1 MSYPIITAQEA
12 ATFIKNG
19 YGVGL
24 SGFTLSGTPKTVMPE
39 VARIA
44 EEEHAA
50 GRPFAINLFTGA
62 STGDSIDGMLARA
75 KALKFRA
82 PFISNPTVREAI
94 NNKEIVYSDLHLSL
108 MAQDLRYG
116 YLGRVDVAILEA
128 IDITPDGKVYLTTAG
143 GIGQTVANLADKIII
158 ERNTFHHTMGLHDVY
173 EPLDPPYRKEIP
185 IFKAADRVGK
195 PYVQVDPK
203 KVVGIVEV
211 CMPNEQVVFKELD
224 PVTRKIGENV
234 VGFIL
239 NDIKCGVIPATGL
252 PIQSGIG
259 NVANAVL
266 KALEDS
272 TELPPLDLY
281 SEVLQD
287 SVIDLMEH
295 GRVKAGSTCSLS
307 LSQECLQHV
316 YDNLDFFRDRLI
328 LRPSEISNHPEII
341 RRLGIIAMN
350 TAIAVDLYGCVNS
363 SHIGG
368 TRLMN
373 GIGGS
378 GDFARNA
385 YVSIFMCPSTQKGG
399 AISSIVPMVTHA
411 DHTEHDVRVVVTE
424 WGVADLRGKGPD
436 ERARLLIENCAH
448 PEYRNLLWDYLKI
461 AKSAHV
467 SHNIAAALDMHAT
480 FEREGDMRKTNWS
493 KFVR

>member
-1 MSYPIITAQEA
+1 MSYRILTPQEA
-12 ATFIKNG
+12 ACYINDG
-19 YGVGL
+19 DGVGI
-24 SGFTLSGTPKTVMPE
+24 SGFTLSGTPKAVLPE
-39 VARIA
+39 VAKRA
-44 EEEHAA
+44 EEAHAA
-50 GRPFAINLFTGA
+50 GKPFKINLYTGA
-62 STGDSIDGMLARA
+62 STGDTIDGLLARA
-75 KALKFRA
+75 KALNYRA

-94 NNKEIVYSDLHLSL
+94 NAKEIIYNDLHLSL

-116 YLGRVDVAILEA
+116 YLGKVDVAILEA

-143 GIGQTVANLADKIII
+143 GIGQTVANLADRIII
-158 ERNTFHHTMGLHDVY
+158 ERNKYHRTMGLHDVY
-173 EPLDPPYRKEIP
+173 EPKDPPYRTEIP
-185 IFKAADRVGK
+185 IYKASDRIGK

-211 CMPNEQVVFKELD
+211 YMPNEQVYFKELD

-239 NDIKCGVIPATGL
+239 NDIKRGIIPATGL

-266 KALEDS
+266 KALEGCS
-272 TELPPLDLY
+272 ELPTLDLY

-287 SVIDLMEH
+287 SVIGLMEA
-295 GRVKAGSTCSLS
+295 GRVNAASTCSLS

-328 LRPSEISNHPEII
+328 LRPSEISNHPEVI

-378 GDFARNA
+378 GDFTRNA

-436 ERARLLIENCAH
+436 ERAQLLIENCAH

-461 AKSAHV
+461 TKKGHV
-467 SHNIAAALDMHAT
+467 SHNIAAALIMHAT
-480 FEREGDMRKTNWS
+480 YDREGDMRKVDWN
-493 KFVR
+493 KFL

>member
-1 MSYPIITAQEA
+1 MAYPILTPQEA
-12 ATFIKNG
+12 ACFINDG
-19 YGVGL
+19 DGVGI
-24 SGFTLSGTPKTVMPE
+24 SGFTLSGTPKAVLPE
-39 VARIA
+39 VAKRA
-44 EEEHAA
+44 EEAHAA
-50 GRPFAINLFTGA
+50 GKPFKINLYSGA
-62 STGDSIDGMLARA
+62 STGDSIDGVLTRA
-75 KALKFRA
+75 KALNFRA
-82 PFISNPTVREAI
+82 PFISNPTVRNAI
-94 NNKEIVYSDLHLSL
+94 NNKELIYTDLHLSL

-116 YLGRVDVAILEA
+116 YLGKVNVAILEA

-158 ERNTFHHTMGLHDVY
+158 ERNTYHRTMGLHDVY
-173 EPLDPPYRKEIP
+173 EPLDPPYRTEIP
-185 IFKAADRVGK
+185 IYKASDRIGK

-211 CMPNEQVVFKELD
+211 YQPNEQVVFKELD

-239 NDIKCGVIPATGL
+239 NDIKRGTIPASGL

-272 TELPPLDLY
+272 CEIPPLDLY

-287 SVIDLMEH
+287 SVIDLMEA
-295 GRVKAGSTCSLS
+295 GRVRAGSTCSLS

-316 YDNLDFFRDRLI
+316 YDNLDFFRDKLV

-341 RRLGIIAMN
+341 RRLGLIAMN
-350 TAIAVDLYGCVNS
+350 TAIEVDLYGCVNS
-363 SHIGG
+363 SHVCG

-436 ERARLLIENCAH
+436 ERAKLLIENCAH
-448 PEYRNLLWDYLKI
+448 PEYRNMLWDYLKI
-461 AKSAHV
+461 TKRGHV
-467 SHNIAAALDMHAT
+467 QHNVAAALSMHTA
-480 FEREGDMRKTNWS
+480 FEQEGDMRN
-493 KFVR
+493 VDLCRYV

>member
-1 MSYPIITAQEA
+1 MSYRIITAQEA
-12 ATFIKNG
+12 ATYINDG
-19 YGVGL
+19 DGVGI
-24 SGFTLSGTPKTVMPE
+24 SGFTLSGTPKTVLPE
-39 VARIA
+39 VAKRA
-44 EEEHAA
+44 EEAHAA
-50 GRPFAINLFTGA
+50 GKPFKINLYTGA

-75 KALKFRA
+75 KAINFRA
-82 PFISNPTVREAI
+82 PFISNPVVREAI
-94 NNKEIVYSDLHLSL
+94 NGNEITYNDLHLSL

-116 YLGRVDVAILEA
+116 YLGKVNVAILEA
-128 IDITPDGKVYLTTAG
+128 VDITPDGKVYLTTAG
-143 GIGQTVANLADKIII
+143 GIGQTVANLADRIII
-158 ERNTFHHTMGLHDVY
+158 ERNTFHNTIGLHDVY
-173 EPLDPPYRKEIP
+173 EPQDPPYRTEIP
-185 IFKAADRVGK
+185 IYKASDRIGK

-211 CMPNEQVVFKELD
+211 CLPNEQVVFKELD

-234 VGFIL
+234 VNFIL
-239 NDIKCGVIPATGL
+239 SDMKRGVIPATGL

-266 KALEDS
+266 KALEDCN
-272 TELPPLDLY
+272 ELPPLDLY

-287 SVIDLMEH
+287 SVIDLMEA
-295 GRVKAGSTCSLS
+295 GRVNAGSTCSLS

-328 LRPSEISNHPEII
+328 LRPSEISNHPEVI
-341 RRLGIIAMN
+341 RRLGLIAMN
-350 TAIAVDLYGCVNS
+350 TAITVDLTGCVNS
-363 SHIGG
+363 SHLWG
-368 TRLMN
+368 TRIMN

-385 YVSIFMCPSTQKGG
+385 FVSIFSCPSTQKGG
-399 AISSIVPMVTHA
+399 TVSSIVPMVTHV

-448 PEYRNLLWDYLKI
+448 PEYRNYLWDYLKI
-461 AKSAHV
+461 SNKKHL
-467 SHNIAAALDMHAT
+467 SHNLAAT
-480 FEREGDMRKTNWS
+480 FAMHTAYEREGDMRKVDWS
-493 KFVR
+493 KYL

>member
-1 MSYPIITAQEA
+1 MNYPILTAAEA
-12 ATFIKNG
+12 ACYINDG
-19 YGVGL
+19 DGVGI
-24 SGFTLSGTPKTVMPE
+24 SGFTLSGTPKTVLPE
-39 VARIA
+39 VAKRA
-44 EEEHAA
+44 EEAHAA
-50 GRPFAINLFTGA
+50 GKPFKINLYTGA
-62 STGDSIDGMLARA
+62 STGDAIDGMLTRA
-75 KALKFRA
+75 KALNFRA
-82 PFISNPTVREAI
+82 PFISNPTVREGI
-94 NNKEIVYSDLHLSL
+94 NNNEIVYNDLHLSL

-116 YLGRVDVAILEA
+116 YLGKVDVAILEA

-143 GIGQTVANLADKIII
+143 GIGQTVANLADRIII

-173 EPLDPPYRKEIP
+173 EPQDPPYRKEIP
-185 IFKAADRVGK
+185 IYNAGDRIGK

-203 KVVGIVEV
+203 KVVGVVEV
-211 CMPNEQVVFKELD
+211 CLPNEQVVFKELD

-234 VGFIL
+234 VNFIL
-239 NDIKCGVIPATGL
+239 NDIKRGIIPATGL

-266 KALEDS
+266 KALGEND
-272 TELPPLDLY
+272 ELPVLDLY

-287 SVIDLMEH
+287 SVIGLMEK
-295 GRVKAGSTCSLS
+295 GRVNVGSTCSLS

-316 YDNLDFFRDRLI
+316 YDNIDFFRDRLI

-341 RRLGIIAMN
+341 RRLGLIAMN
-350 TAIAVDLYGCVNS
+350 TAIAIDLYGCVNS

-385 YVSIFMCPSTQKGG
+385 YVSIFTCPSTQKGG
-399 AISSIVPMVTHA
+399 MISSIVPMVTHT

-436 ERARLLIENCAH
+436 ERAKLLIENCAH

-461 AKSAHV
+461 TKKGHV
-467 SHNIAAALDMHAT
+467 SHNIVAALAMHAT
-480 FEREGDMRKTNWS
+480 YDSDGDMRKIDWS
-493 KFVR
+493 KYL

>member
-12 ATFIKNG
+12 AGYIKNG
-19 YGVGL
+19 YGVGI
-24 SGFTLSGTPKTVMPE
+24 SGFTLSGTPKTVLPE

-50 GRPFAINLFTGA
+50 GRPFKINLFTGA
-62 STGDSIDGMLARA
+62 STGDAIDGMLTRA
-75 KALKFRA
+75 KALNFRV
-82 PFISNPTVREAI
+82 PFISNPVVREAI
-94 NNKEIVYSDLHLSL
+94 NNKEIEYADLHLSL

-116 YLGRVDVAILEA
+116 YLGKVDVAILEA

-158 ERNTFHHTMGLHDVY
+158 ERNTYHHTMGLHDVY
-173 EPLDPPYRKEIP
+173 EPLDPPYRREIP
-185 IFKAADRVGK
+185 IYNAADRVGK

-211 CMPNEQVVFKELD
+211 YLPNEQVVFKELD

-239 NDIKCGVIPATGL
+239 NDMKRGIIPATGL

-266 KALEDS
+266 KALENCA
-272 TELPPLDLY
+272 ELPALDLY

-295 GRVKAGSTCSLS
+295 GRIKAGSTCSLS

-399 AISSIVPMVTHA
+399 AVSSIVPMVTHA

-448 PEYRNLLWDYLKI
+448 PDYRNLLWDYLKI
-461 AKSAHV
+461 SKNGHV
-467 SHNIAAALDMHAT
+467 SHNVAAALALNT
-480 FEREGDMRKTNWS
+480 AYEREGDMRKIDWS
-493 KFVR
+493 KYI

>member
-1 MSYPIITAQEA
+1 MNYRIITAQEA
-12 ATFIKNG
+12 ATYINDG
-19 YGVGL
+19 DGVGI
-24 SGFTLSGTPKTVMPE
+24 SGFTLSGTPKTVLPE
-39 VARIA
+39 VAKRA
-44 EEEHAA
+44 EEAHAA
-50 GRPFAINLFTGA
+50 GKPFKINLYTGA

-75 KALKFRA
+75 KAINFRA
-82 PFISNPTVREAI
+82 PFISNPVVREAI
-94 NNKEIVYSDLHLSL
+94 NGNEITYNDLHLSL

-116 YLGRVDVAILEA
+116 YLGKVNVAILEA
-128 IDITPDGKVYLTTAG
+128 VDITPDGKVYLTTAG
-143 GIGQTVANLADKIII
+143 GIGQTVANLADRIII
-158 ERNTFHHTMGLHDVY
+158 ERNTFHNTIGLHDVY
-173 EPLDPPYRKEIP
+173 EPKDPPYRTEIP
-185 IFKAADRVGK
+185 IYKASDRIGK

-211 CMPNEQVVFKELD
+211 CLPNEQVVFKELD

-234 VGFIL
+234 VNFIL
-239 NDIKCGVIPATGL
+239 SDMKRGVIPATGL

-266 KALEDS
+266 KALEDCN
-272 TELPPLDLY
+272 ELPPLDLY

-287 SVIDLMEH
+287 SVIDLMEA
-295 GRVKAGSTCSLS
+295 GRVNAGSTCSLS

-328 LRPSEISNHPEII
+328 LRPSEISNHPEVI
-341 RRLGIIAMN
+341 RRLGLIAMN
-350 TAIAVDLYGCVNS
+350 TAITVDLTGCVNS
-363 SHIGG
+363 SHLWG
-368 TRLMN
+368 TRIMN

-385 YVSIFMCPSTQKGG
+385 FVSIFSCPSTQKGG
-399 AISSIVPMVTHA
+399 TVSSIVPMVTHV

-448 PEYRNLLWDYLKI
+448 PEYRNYLWDYLKI
-461 AKSAHV
+461 SNKKHL
-467 SHNIAAALDMHAT
+467 SHNLAAT
-480 FEREGDMRKTNWS
+480 FAMHTAYEREGDMRKVDWS
-493 KFVR
+493 KYL

>member
-1 MSYPIITAQEA
+1 MSYRILTAAEA
-12 ATFIKNG
+12 ACYINDG
-19 YGVGL
+19 DGVGI
-24 SGFTLSGTPKTVMPE
+24 SGFTLSGTPKTVLPE
-39 VARIA
+39 VAKRA

-50 GRPFAINLFTGA
+50 GRPFKINLFTGA
-62 STGDSIDGMLARA
+62 STGDSIDGVLTRA
-75 KALKFRA
+75 KALNFRA
-82 PFISNPTVREAI
+82 PFISNSTVRDAI
-94 NNKEIVYSDLHLSL
+94 NNKEIIYADLHLSL

-116 YLGRVDVAILEA
+116 YLGKVNVAILEA
-128 IDITPDGKVYLTTAG
+128 IDITDDGKVYLTTAG
-143 GIGQTVANLADKIII
+143 GIGQTVANLADRIII

-173 EPLDPPYRKEIP
+173 EPLDPPYRREIP
-185 IFKAADRVGK
+185 IYNAADRIGK

-203 KVVGIVEV
+203 KVVGIVDV
-211 CMPNEQVVFKELD
+211 CMPNEQVIFKELD

-234 VGFIL
+234 ANFIL
-239 NDIKCGVIPATGL
+239 GDMKRGIIPSTGL

-266 KALEDS
+266 KALENI

-295 GRVKAGSTCSLS
+295 GRVRAGSTCSLS

-328 LRPSEISNHPEII
+328 LRPSEISNHPEVI
-341 RRLGIIAMN
+341 RRLGLIAMN

-385 YVSIFMCPSTQKGG
+385 YVSIFMTPSTQKGG
-399 AISSIVPMVTHA
+399 AITSIVPMVTHA
-411 DHTEHDVRVVVTE
+411 DHTEHDVRVVATE

-448 PEYRNLLWDYLKI
+448 PDYRNLLWDYLKI
-461 AKSAHV
+461 SKNGHV
-467 SHNIAAALDMHAT
+467 SHNVAAALALNT
-480 FEREGDMRKTNWS
+480 AYEREGDMRKIDWS
-493 KFVR
+493 KYL

>member
-1 MSYPIITAQEA
+1 MNYPILTAAEA
-12 ATFIKNG
+12 ACYINDG
-19 YGVGL
+19 DGVGI
-24 SGFTLSGTPKTVMPE
+24 SGFTLSGTPKTVLPE
-39 VARIA
+39 VAKRA
-44 EEEHAA
+44 EEAHAA
-50 GRPFAINLFTGA
+50 GKPFKINLYTGA
-62 STGDSIDGMLARA
+62 STGDAIDGMLTRA
-75 KALKFRA
+75 KALNFRA
-82 PFISNPTVREAI
+82 PFISNPTVREGI
-94 NNKEIVYSDLHLSL
+94 NNNEIVYNDLHLSL

-116 YLGRVDVAILEA
+116 YLGKVDVAILEA

-143 GIGQTVANLADKIII
+143 GIGQTVANLADRIII

-173 EPLDPPYRKEIP
+173 EPLAPPYRKEIP
-185 IFKAADRVGK
+185 IYNAADRIGK

-211 CMPNEQVVFKELD
+211 CLPNEQVVFKELD

-234 VGFIL
+234 VNFIL
-239 NDIKCGVIPATGL
+239 NDIKRGIIPATGL

-266 KALEDS
+266 KALGDS
-272 TELPPLDLY
+272 NELPPLDLY

-287 SVIDLMEH
+287 SVINLMEC
-295 GRVKAGSTCSLS
+295 GRIKAGSTCSLS

-328 LRPSEISNHPEII
+328 LRPSEISNHPEVI
-341 RRLGIIAMN
+341 RRLGLIAMN
-350 TAIAVDLYGCVNS
+350 TAITVDLTGCVNS
-363 SHIGG
+363 SHLWG
-368 TRLMN
+368 TRIMN

-385 YVSIFMCPSTQKGG
+385 YVSIFSCPSTQKGG
-399 AISSIVPMVTHA
+399 TVSSIVPMVAHV

-424 WGVADLRGKGPD
+424 WGVADLRGKGPE

-448 PEYRNLLWDYLKI
+448 PEYRNYLWDYLKI
-461 AKSAHV
+461 SKKNHL
-467 SHNIAAALDMHAT
+467 SHNLAAT
-480 FEREGDMRKTNWS
+480 FAMHTAYEREGDMRKVDWS
-493 KFVR
+493 KFA

>member
-12 ATFIKNG
+12 AMYINDG
-19 YGVGL
+19 DGVGI
-24 SGFTLSGTPKTVMPE
+24 SGFTLSGTPKTVLPE
-39 VARIA
+39 VAKRA
-44 EEEHAA
+44 EEAHAA
-50 GRPFAINLFTGA
+50 GKPFKIDLYSGA
-62 STGDSIDGMLARA
+62 STGDSIDGVLSRA
-75 KALKFRA
+75 NAIRFRA
-82 PFISNPTVREAI
+82 PFISNPTVRTSI
-94 NNKEIVYSDLHLSL
+94 NAKEIKYCDLHLSL

-116 YLGRVDVAILEA
+116 YMGKVNVAILEA

-143 GIGQTVANLADKIII
+143 GIGQTVANLADRIII
-158 ERNTFHHTMGLHDVY
+158 ERNTYHQTMGLHDVY
-173 EPLDPPYRKEIP
+173 EPLDPPCRREIP
-185 IFKAADRVGK
+185 IYNAADRIGK

-211 CMPNEQVVFKELD
+211 YMPNEQVIFKELD
-224 PVTRKIGENV
+224 PVTRRIGENV
-234 VGFIL
+234 VGFIAGE
-239 NDIKCGVIPATGL
+239 IKRGIIPATGL

-266 KALEDS
+266 KGLEECDGI
-272 TELPPLDLY
+272 PPLDLY

-287 SVIDLMEH
+287 SVIKLMEL

-316 YDNLDFFRDRLI
+316 YDNMDFFRDRLI

-341 RRLGIIAMN
+341 RRLGLIAMN
-350 TAIAVDLYGCVNS
+350 TAIEVDLYGCVNS
-363 SHIGG
+363 SHICG

-385 YVSIFMCPSTQKGG
+385 FVSIFTCPSTQKGG
-399 AISSIVPMVTHA
+399 MISSIVPMVTHA

-424 WGVADLRGKGPD
+424 WGVADLRGKNPD
-436 ERARLLIENCAH
+436 DRARTIIENCAH
-448 PEYRNLLWDYLKI
+448 PDYRQLLWDYLHHSTKG
-461 AKSAHV
+461 HTC
-467 SHNIAAALDMHAT
+467 HNLRAAFGMHQALM
-480 FEREGDMRKTNWS
+480 EKGDMRLTNWS
-493 KFVR
+493 ELV

>member
-12 ATFIKNG
+12 AGYIKNG
-19 YGVGL
+19 YGVGI
-24 SGFTLSGTPKTVMPE
+24 SGFTLSGTPKTVLPE

-50 GRPFAINLFTGA
+50 GRPFKINLFTGA
-62 STGDSIDGMLARA
+62 STGDAIDGMLTRA
-75 KALKFRA
+75 KALNFRA
-82 PFISNPTVREAI
+82 PFISNPVVREAI
-94 NNKEIVYSDLHLSL
+94 NNKEIEYADLHLSL

-116 YLGRVDVAILEA
+116 YLGKVDVAILEA

-173 EPLDPPYRKEIP
+173 EPLDPPYRREIP
-185 IFKAADRVGK
+185 IYNAADRVGK

-211 CMPNEQVVFKELD
+211 YLPNEQVVFKELD

-239 NDIKCGVIPATGL
+239 NDMKRGIIPAMGL

-266 KALEDS
+266 KALEDCA
-272 TELPPLDLY
+272 ELPALDLY

-295 GRVKAGSTCSLS
+295 GRIKAGSTCSLS

-399 AISSIVPMVTHA
+399 TVSSIVPMVTHT

-448 PEYRNLLWDYLKI
+448 PDYRNLLWDYLKI
-461 AKSAHV
+461 SKNGHV
-467 SHNIAAALDMHAT
+467 SHNVAAALALNT
-480 FEREGDMRKTNWS
+480 AYEREGDMRKIDWS
-493 KFVR
+493 KYI

>member
-12 ATFIKNG
+12 AGYIKNG
-19 YGVGL
+19 YGVGI
-24 SGFTLSGTPKTVMPE
+24 SGFTLSGTPKTVLPE

-50 GRPFAINLFTGA
+50 GRPFKINLFTGA
-62 STGDSIDGMLARA
+62 STGDAIDGMLTRA
-75 KALKFRA
+75 KALNFRA
-82 PFISNPTVREAI
+82 PFISNPVVREAI
-94 NNKEIVYSDLHLSL
+94 NNKEIEYADLHLSL

-116 YLGRVDVAILEA
+116 YLGKVDVAILEA

-158 ERNTFHHTMGLHDVY
+158 ERNTYHHTMGLHDVY
-173 EPLDPPYRKEIP
+173 EPLDPPYRREIP
-185 IFKAADRVGK
+185 IYNAADRVGK

-211 CMPNEQVVFKELD
+211 YLPNEQVVFKELD

-239 NDIKCGVIPATGL
+239 NDMKRGIIPATGL

-266 KALEDS
+266 KALENCP
-272 TELPPLDLY
+272 ELPALDLY

-399 AISSIVPMVTHA
+399 AVSSIVPMVTHA

-448 PEYRNLLWDYLKI
+448 PDYRNLLWDYLKI
-461 AKSAHV
+461 SKNGHV
-467 SHNIAAALDMHAT
+467 SHNVAAALALNT
-480 FEREGDMRKTNWS
+480 AYEREGDMRKIDWS
-493 KFVR
+493 KYI

>member
-1 MSYPIITAQEA
+1 MSYPVITAQEA
-12 ATFIKNG
+12 ASYIKNG
-19 YGVGL
+19 YGVGI
-24 SGFTLSGTPKTVMPE
+24 SGFTLSGTPKTVLPE

-50 GRPFAINLFTGA
+50 GRPFKINLFTGA
-62 STGDSIDGMLARA
+62 STGDAIDGMLTRA
-75 KALKFRA
+75 KALNFRA
-82 PFISNPTVREAI
+82 PFISNPVVREAI
-94 NNKEIVYSDLHLSL
+94 NNKEIEYADLHLSL

-116 YLGRVDVAILEA
+116 YLGKVDVAILEA

-158 ERNTFHHTMGLHDVY
+158 ERNTYHHTMGLHDVY
-173 EPLDPPYRKEIP
+173 EPLDPPYRREIP
-185 IFKAADRVGK
+185 IYNAADRVGK

-211 CMPNEQVVFKELD
+211 YLPNEQVVFKELD

-239 NDIKCGVIPATGL
+239 NDIKRGIIPATGL

-266 KALEDS
+266 KALENCA
-272 TELPPLDLY
+272 ELPALDLY

-295 GRVKAGSTCSLS
+295 GRIKAGSTCSLS

-399 AISSIVPMVTHA
+399 AVSSIVPMVTHA

-448 PEYRNLLWDYLKI
+448 PDYRNLLWDYLKI
-461 AKSAHV
+461 SKNGHV
-467 SHNIAAALDMHAT
+467 SHNVAAALALNT
-480 FEREGDMRKTNWS
+480 AYEREGDMRKIDWS
-493 KFVR
+493 KYI

>member
-116 YLGRVDVAILEA
+116 YLGKVDVAILEA

>member
-1 MSYPIITAQEA
+1 MSYRILTAAEA
-12 ATFIKNG
+12 ACYINDG
-19 YGVGL
+19 DGVGI
-24 SGFTLSGTPKTVMPE
+24 SGFTLSGTPKTVLPE
-39 VARIA
+39 VAKRA

-50 GRPFAINLFTGA
+50 GRPFKINLFTGA
-62 STGDSIDGMLARA
+62 STGDSIDGVLTRA
-75 KALKFRA
+75 KALNFRA
-82 PFISNPTVREAI
+82 PFISNPIVREAI
-94 NNKEIVYSDLHLSL
+94 NNKEIIYADLHLSL

-116 YLGRVDVAILEA
+116 YLGKVDVAILEA
-128 IDITPDGKVYLTTAG
+128 IDITDDGKVYLTTAG
-143 GIGQTVANLADKIII
+143 GIGQTVANLADRIII
-158 ERNTFHHTMGLHDVY
+158 ERNTFHRTMGLHDVY

-185 IFKAADRVGK
+185 IYNAADRIGK

-203 KVVGIVEV
+203 KVVGVVDV
-211 CMPNEQVVFKELD
+211 CMPNEQVIFKELD

-234 VGFIL
+234 VNFIL
-239 NDIKCGVIPATGL
+239 GDMRRGTIPPTGL

-266 KALEDS
+266 KALESS

-287 SVIDLMEH
+287 SVIELMEH
-295 GRVKAGSTCSLS
+295 GRVRAGSTCSLS

-341 RRLGIIAMN
+341 RRLGLIAMN

-411 DHTEHDVRVVVTE
+411 DHTEHDVRVVATE

-448 PEYRNLLWDYLKI
+448 PDYRNLLWDYLKI
-461 AKSAHV
+461 AKNGHV
-467 SHNIAAALDMHAT
+467 SHNIAAALALNT
-480 FEREGDMRKTNWS
+480 TYENEGDMRRIDWS
-493 KFVR
+493 KYL

>member
-1 MSYPIITAQEA
+1 MSYPILTPQEA
-12 ATFIKNG
+12 ACYINNG
-19 YGVGL
+19 DGVGI
-24 SGFTLSGTPKTVMPE
+24 SGFTLSGTPKAVLPE
-39 VARIA
+39 VANRA
-44 EEEHAA
+44 REAHEA
-50 GRPFAINLFTGA
+50 GKPFKIRLYSGA
-62 STGDSIDGMLARA
+62 STGDTIDGMLSRA
-75 KALKFRA
+75 NALEFRA
-82 PFISNPTVREAI
+82 PFISNPTVRTAI
-94 NNKEIVYSDLHLSL
+94 NNKEMTYTDLHLSL

-116 YLGRVDVAILEA
+116 YLGKVDIAILEA

-143 GIGQTVANLADKIII
+143 GIGQTVANLASKIII
-158 ERNTFHHTMGLHDVY
+158 ERNTYHHTMGLHDVY
-173 EPLDPPYRKEIP
+173 EPLDPPCRKEIP
-185 IFKAADRVGK
+185 IYNAADRIGK

-203 KVVGIVEV
+203 KVIGIVEV
-211 CMPNEQVVFKELD
+211 HQPNEQVVFKELD

-234 VGFIL
+234 VDFIL
-239 NDIKCGVIPATGL
+239 SDMRRGTIPTTGL

-266 KALEDS
+266 KGLENCN
-272 TELPPLDLY
+272 EIPPLDLY

-287 SVIDLMEH
+287 SVIDLMEL
-295 GRVKAGSTCSLS
+295 GRVKVGSTCSLS
-307 LSQECLQHV
+307 LSQECMKHV
-316 YDNLDFFRDRLI
+316 YDNLDFFKDKLI

-350 TAIAVDLYGCVNS
+350 TAIEVDLYGCVNS
-363 SHIGG
+363 SHICG

-385 YVSIFMCPSTQKGG
+385 YVSIFTCPSTQKGG
-399 AISSIVPMVTHA
+399 MISSIVPMVTHA

-448 PEYRNLLWDYLKI
+448 PDYRNMLWDYLKI
-461 AKSAHV
+461 AKSGHV
-467 SHNIAAALDMHAT
+467 SHNVAAALGMHAA
-480 FEREGDMRKTNWS
+480 FEKEGDMRLTDWN
-493 KFVR
+493 KFA

>member
-1 MSYPIITAQEA
+1 MNYPILTAAEA
-12 ATFIKNG
+12 ACYINDG
-19 YGVGL
+19 DGVGI
-24 SGFTLSGTPKTVMPE
+24 SGFTLSGTPKTVLPE
-39 VARIA
+39 VAKRA
-44 EEEHAA
+44 EEAHAA
-50 GRPFAINLFTGA
+50 GKPFKINLYTGA
-62 STGDSIDGMLARA
+62 STGDAIDGMLTRA
-75 KALKFRA
+75 KALNFRA
-82 PFISNPTVREAI
+82 PFISNPTVREGI
-94 NNKEIVYSDLHLSL
+94 NNNEIVYNDLHLSL

-116 YLGRVDVAILEA
+116 YLGKVNVAILEA

-143 GIGQTVANLADKIII
+143 GIGQTVANLADRIII

-173 EPLDPPYRKEIP
+173 EPQDPPYRKEIP
-185 IFKAADRVGK
+185 IYNAGDRIGK

-211 CMPNEQVVFKELD
+211 CLPNEQVVFKELD

-234 VGFIL
+234 VNFIL
-239 NDIKCGVIPATGL
+239 NDIKRGIIPATGL

-266 KALEDS
+266 KALGDS
-272 TELPPLDLY
+272 NELPPLDLY

-287 SVIDLMEH
+287 SVINLMEC
-295 GRVKAGSTCSLS
+295 GRIKAGSTCSLS

-328 LRPSEISNHPEII
+328 LRPSEISNHPEVI
-341 RRLGIIAMN
+341 RRLGLIAMN
-350 TAIAVDLYGCVNS
+350 TAITVDLTGCVNS
-363 SHIGG
+363 SHLWG
-368 TRLMN
+368 TRIMN

-385 YVSIFMCPSTQKGG
+385 YVSIFSCPSTQKGG
-399 AISSIVPMVTHA
+399 TVSSIVPMVTHV

-424 WGVADLRGKGPD
+424 WGVADLRGKGPE

-448 PEYRNLLWDYLKI
+448 PEYRNYLWDYLKI
-461 AKSAHV
+461 SKKDHL
-467 SHNIAAALDMHAT
+467 SHNLAAT
-480 FEREGDMRKTNWS
+480 FAMHTAYEREGDMRKVDWS
-493 KFVR
+493 KFA

>member
-12 ATFIKNG
+12 AGYIKNG
-19 YGVGL
+19 YGVGI
-24 SGFTLSGTPKTVMPE
+24 SGFTLSGTPKTVLPE

-50 GRPFAINLFTGA
+50 GRPFKINLFTGA
-62 STGDSIDGMLARA
+62 STGDAIDGMLTRA
-75 KALKFRA
+75 KALNFRA
-82 PFISNPTVREAI
+82 PFISNPVVREAI
-94 NNKEIVYSDLHLSL
+94 NNKEIEYADLHLSL

-116 YLGRVDVAILEA
+116 YLGKVDVAILEA

-158 ERNTFHHTMGLHDVY
+158 ERNTYHHTMGLHDVY
-173 EPLDPPYRKEIP
+173 EPLDPPYRMEIP
-185 IFKAADRVGK
+185 IYNAADRVGK

-211 CMPNEQVVFKELD
+211 YLPNEQVVFKELD

-239 NDIKCGVIPATGL
+239 NDMKRGIIPATGL

-266 KALEDS
+266 KALENCA
-272 TELPPLDLY
+272 ELPALDLY

-295 GRVKAGSTCSLS
+295 GRIKAGSTCSLS

-399 AISSIVPMVTHA
+399 AVSSIVPMVTHA

-448 PEYRNLLWDYLKI
+448 PDYRNLLWDYLKI
-461 AKSAHV
+461 SKNGHV
-467 SHNIAAALDMHAT
+467 SHNVAAALALNT
-480 FEREGDMRKTNWS
+480 AYEREGDMRKIDWS
-493 KFVR
+493 KYI

>member
-1 MSYPIITAQEA
+1 MTYPILTAQEA
-12 ATFIKNG
+12 ACHINDG
-19 YGVGL
+19 DGVGI
-24 SGFTLSGTPKTVMPE
+24 SGFTLSGTPKLVLPE
-39 VARIA
+39 VAKRA
-44 EEEHAA
+44 EEAHAA
-50 GRPFAINLFTGA
+50 GKPFKINLFTGA
-62 STGDSIDGMLARA
+62 STGDSIDGVLTRA
-75 KALKFRA
+75 KALNFRA

-94 NNKEIVYSDLHLSL
+94 NKKEIVYADLHLSL

-116 YLGRVDVAILEA
+116 YLGKVNVAILEA

-173 EPLDPPYRKEIP
+173 EPKDPPYRTEIP
-185 IFKAADRVGK
+185 IYKASDRIGT

-203 KVVGIVEV
+203 KVVGIVEA
-211 CMPNEQVVFKELD
+211 CIPNEQVVFKELD

-239 NDIKCGVIPATGL
+239 NDMKRGIIPATGL

-266 KALEDS
+266 KALGDS
-272 TELPPLDLY
+272 KELPALDLY

-287 SVIDLMEH
+287 SVIELMEL
-295 GRVKAGSTCSLS
+295 GRVNAGSTCSLS

-328 LRPSEISNHPEII
+328 LRPSEISNHPEVI
-341 RRLGIIAMN
+341 RRLGLIAMN

-378 GDFARNA
+378 GDFARYA
-385 YVSIFMCPSTQKGG
+385 YISIFRCPSPHKGG

-461 AKSAHV
+461 ANTGHV
-467 SHNIAAALDMHAT
+467 SHNIAASLAMHAT
-480 FEREGDMRKTNWS
+480 YDREGDMRKIDWS
-493 KFVR
+493 RFK

>member
-1 MSYPIITAQEA
+1 MAYPILTPQEA
-12 ATFIKNG
+12 ACFINDG
-19 YGVGL
+19 DGVGI
-24 SGFTLSGTPKTVMPE
+24 SGFTLSGTPKAVLPE
-39 VARIA
+39 VAKRA
-44 EEEHAA
+44 EEAHAA
-50 GRPFAINLFTGA
+50 GKPFKINLYSGA
-62 STGDSIDGMLARA
+62 STGDSIDGVLTRA
-75 KALKFRA
+75 KALNFRA
-82 PFISNPTVREAI
+82 PFISNPTVRNAI
-94 NNKEIVYSDLHLSL
+94 NNKELTYTDLHLSL

-116 YLGRVDVAILEA
+116 YLGKVNVAILEA

-158 ERNTFHHTMGLHDVY
+158 ERNTYHRTMGLHDVY
-173 EPLDPPYRKEIP
+173 EPLDPPYRTEIP
-185 IFKAADRVGK
+185 IYKASDRIGK

-211 CMPNEQVVFKELD
+211 YQPNEQVVFKELD

-239 NDIKCGVIPATGL
+239 NDIKRGTIPASGL

-272 TELPPLDLY
+272 NEIPPLDLY

-287 SVIDLMEH
+287 SVIDLMEA
-295 GRVKAGSTCSLS
+295 GRVRAGSTCSLS

-316 YDNLDFFRDRLI
+316 YDNLDFFRDKLV

-341 RRLGIIAMN
+341 RRLGLIAMN
-350 TAIAVDLYGCVNS
+350 TAIEVDLYGCVNS
-363 SHIGG
+363 SHVCG

-436 ERARLLIENCAH
+436 ERAKLLIENCAH
-448 PEYRNLLWDYLKI
+448 PEYRNMLWDYLKI
-461 AKSAHV
+461 TKRGHV
-467 SHNIAAALDMHAT
+467 QHNVAAALSMHTA
-480 FEREGDMRKTNWS
+480 FEKEGDMRNVDLS
-493 KFVR
+493 RYV